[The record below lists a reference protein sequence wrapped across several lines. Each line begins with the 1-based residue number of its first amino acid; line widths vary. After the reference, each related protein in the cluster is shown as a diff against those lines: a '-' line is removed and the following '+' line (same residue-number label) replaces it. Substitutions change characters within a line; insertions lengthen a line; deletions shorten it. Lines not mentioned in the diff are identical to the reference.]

1 MSDDSVRRDRAADLN
16 TAGECVSCGAITA
29 FATEGCQKCQD
40 YLPTSLIKACYDDF
54 DYALG
59 LKSGRVIRFNQATIR
74 GLFADLL
81 IPQYEAFYV
90 NGWPMPRGVEVRIS
104 DIEWCCDAPEGS

>member
-1 MSDDSVRRDRAADLN
+1 MSDDNVRRDRAADLN
-16 TAGECVSCGAITA
+16 TSGECVSCGAITA

-40 YLPTSLIKACYDDF
+40 YLPSSLIKACYDEF

-59 LKSGRVIRFNQATIR
+59 LKSGLVINFYEAMITGN
-74 GLFADLL
+74 FAHLL
-81 IPQYEAFYV
+81 IRQDMESRV
-90 NGWPMPRGVEVRIS
+90 NGYLMPRGIQVRIS